1 MPHAPPA
8 SRGRISTIDRDFIVI
23 TSWLQPF
30 FMMGFRENPAESGGR
45 VVARQVYTM
54 PIPGGLFEGWAVIY
68 TLVHYDRRSKDTIIK
83 QLVLTLDKH
92 LRAIK
97 GDAYVA

>member
-1 MPHAPPA
+1 M
-8 SRGRISTIDRDFIVI
+8 
-23 TSWLQPF
+23 
-30 FMMGFRENPAESGGR
+30 
-45 VVARQVYTM
+45 ARQVYTM

>member
-1 MPHAPPA
+1 
-8 SRGRISTIDRDFIVI
+8 
-23 TSWLQPF
+23 
-30 FMMGFRENPAESGGR
+30 
-45 VVARQVYTM
+45 
-54 PIPGGLFEGWAVIY
+54 
-68 TLVHYDRRSKDTIIK
+68 VHYDRRSKDTNLGIIK

>member
-1 MPHAPPA
+1 
-8 SRGRISTIDRDFIVI
+8 
-23 TSWLQPF
+23 
-30 FMMGFRENPAESGGR
+30 
-45 VVARQVYTM
+45 M

-68 TLVHYDRRSKDTIIK
+68 TLVHYDRRSKDTNLGIIK